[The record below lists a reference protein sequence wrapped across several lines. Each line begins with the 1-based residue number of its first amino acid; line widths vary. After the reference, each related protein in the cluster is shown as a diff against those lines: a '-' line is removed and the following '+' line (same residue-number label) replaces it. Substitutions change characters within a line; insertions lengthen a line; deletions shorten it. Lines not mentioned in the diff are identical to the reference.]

1 MCLPAQQ
8 SDSLLLALGTSGGLA
23 LGSGNLLCEL
33 LCKLSHGECSTL
45 SEQHHLEALQVTEI
59 SAGLSASD
67 LSSLGKSGPLLVQVK
82 SLRGLVNRSG
92 SLSTLQIQ
100 SELGQ
105 AESLQGVNHSF
116 EVWSVNE
123 HAVFVSDVGNN
134 DLLAVVGTVVHEG
147 NAAGLNELC
156 GWLH

>member
-8 SDSLLLALGTSGGLA
+8 SDSLLLSLGGSGGLA
-23 LGSGNLLCEL
+23 LGSGNLLSEL

-45 SEQHHLEALQVTEI
+45 SEQHHLEALQVTQI